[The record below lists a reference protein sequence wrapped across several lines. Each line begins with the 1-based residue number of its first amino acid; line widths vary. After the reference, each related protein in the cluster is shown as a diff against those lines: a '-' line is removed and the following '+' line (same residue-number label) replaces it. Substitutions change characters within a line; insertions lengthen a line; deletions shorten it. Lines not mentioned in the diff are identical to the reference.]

1 MPTTMLSLADLQD
14 DIEELRELARRCLR
28 PTVKAMLTA
37 ECGRLELELTTRKG
51 LLTGAAN
58 ASLSRGSDPAP
69 APATLSRGSDP
80 APAPAPALA
89 PASAP
94 AAAKPK
100 PAPASFSSGPAP
112 VRLPNG
118 APDTRVSY
126 STIASFGWDQ
136 DAYGKDPQNVYV
148 HIMSGV
154 DGIGQLKERVS
165 CDFTKHS
172 FDLKIIDF
180 NGKNHRLFKDNLDKD
195 IIPAES
201 RVIVKK
207 NSIKISMRK
216 AKGQY
221 GYDSWLDITSK
232 KPKAEESAAAADP
245 YGSSG
250 IMDMMKQMYDDGDD
264 TMKKTIGEAMMKSRN
279 GEAAETSAPSM
290 PSMADMGDF

>member
-1 MPTTMLSLADLQD
+1 MLTLLSVSDLQD
-14 DIEELRELARRCLR
+14 DVEELKELAQRCLR

-37 ECGRLELELTTRKG
+37 ECERLELELTTRAG
-51 LLTGAAN
+51 MLTGAAQ
-58 ASLSRGSDPAP
+58 ASLSRGSNPAP
-69 APATLSRGSDP
+69 APAAAPAPTP
-80 APAPAPALA
+80 APA
-89 PASAP
+89 

-100 PAPASFSSGPAP
+100 PAPASSSGPAP
-112 VRLPNG
+112 VLLPNG
-118 APDTRVSY
+118 AAETRVSY

-136 DAYGKDPQNVYV
+136 DEYGKDPQNVYV
-148 HIMSGV
+148 YVMSGV

-172 FDLKIIDF
+172 FDLKILDF
-180 NGKNHRLFKDNLDKD
+180 NGKNHRLVKDNLDKD
-195 IIPAES
+195 IIPSES

-232 KPKAEESAAAADP
+232 KTRNEEAAQAADP
-245 YGSSG
+245 YGGNG

-264 TMKKTIGEAMMKSRN
+264 TLKKTIGEAMMKSRS
-279 GEAAETSAPSM
+279 GEADKFESDKSPSSL
-290 PSMADMGDF
+290 PGMADLDMGGF

>member
-1 MPTTMLSLADLQD
+1 MLSLADLQD

-69 APATLSRGSDP
+69 APA
-80 APAPAPALA
+80 PALA
-89 PASAP
+89 PASP

-136 DAYGKDPQNVYV
+136 DAYGKDPQNVYRMV
-148 HIMSGV
+148 TV
-154 DGIGQLKERVS
+154 
-165 CDFTKHS
+165 
-172 FDLKIIDF
+172 
-180 NGKNHRLFKDNLDKD
+180 
-195 IIPAES
+195 P
-201 RVIVKK
+201 
-207 NSIKISMRK
+207 
-216 AKGQY
+216 
-221 GYDSWLDITSK
+221 
-232 KPKAEESAAAADP
+232 
-245 YGSSG
+245 
-250 IMDMMKQMYDDGDD
+250 
-264 TMKKTIGEAMMKSRN
+264 
-279 GEAAETSAPSM
+279 
-290 PSMADMGDF
+290 

>member
-1 MPTTMLSLADLQD
+1 MLSLADLQD

-69 APATLSRGSDP
+69 ARARAPAPAPATLSRGSDP

-89 PASAP
+89 PASP

-136 DAYGKDPQNVYV
+136 DAYGKDPQNVYRMV
-148 HIMSGV
+148 TV
-154 DGIGQLKERVS
+154 
-165 CDFTKHS
+165 
-172 FDLKIIDF
+172 
-180 NGKNHRLFKDNLDKD
+180 
-195 IIPAES
+195 P
-201 RVIVKK
+201 
-207 NSIKISMRK
+207 
-216 AKGQY
+216 
-221 GYDSWLDITSK
+221 
-232 KPKAEESAAAADP
+232 
-245 YGSSG
+245 
-250 IMDMMKQMYDDGDD
+250 
-264 TMKKTIGEAMMKSRN
+264 
-279 GEAAETSAPSM
+279 
-290 PSMADMGDF
+290 